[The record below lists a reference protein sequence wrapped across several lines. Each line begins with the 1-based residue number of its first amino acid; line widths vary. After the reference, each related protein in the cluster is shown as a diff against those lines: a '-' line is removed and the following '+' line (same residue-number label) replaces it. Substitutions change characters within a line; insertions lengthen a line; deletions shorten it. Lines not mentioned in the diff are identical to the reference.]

1 MPKWQDFR
9 RFLERNAKFLRH
21 GRNHDLYLYDGHEIR
36 VSRGSGEIG
45 FNTWRKILKQQL
57 GITKEEFYAGLK

>member
-36 VSRGSGEIG
+36 VSRSSCEIDRAI
-45 FNTWRKILKQQL
+45 WKDILKHQL
-57 GITKEEFYAGLK
+57 GMTQEEFNEGL

>member
-21 GRNHDLYLYDGHEIR
+21 GRNHDLYLYDSHEIR
-36 VSRGSGEIG
+36 VSRSSGEIDRAI
-45 FNTWRKILKQQL
+45 WKDILKHQL
-57 GITKEEFYAGLK
+57 GMTQEEFNEGL